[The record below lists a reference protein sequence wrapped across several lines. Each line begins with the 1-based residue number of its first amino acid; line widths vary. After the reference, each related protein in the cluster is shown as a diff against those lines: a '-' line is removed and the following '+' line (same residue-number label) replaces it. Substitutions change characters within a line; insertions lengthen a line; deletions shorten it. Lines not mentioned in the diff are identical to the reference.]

1 MYSVAIQQ
9 SYRSRPLSSAA
20 ILTFHDAVELFLQFA
35 SEYHD
40 VGKRDV
46 KFMVYW
52 KVLENRM
59 KGKSL
64 TQKESMRRL
73 NIARRELKHNGILP
87 DELEIESARVNV
99 TNFFLENTL
108 IAFDVEFSEISL
120 IDLVQWKEVKDKL
133 KEAESLFEAG
143 RIEDA
148 IGNIAIGFRILID
161 DYSKRRR
168 DQYRRYLFGSHP
180 FLPMTTFGLEI
191 DRELQS
197 VLNRIL
203 DSVKSLQEIVKI
215 LAFGLDYQKFERFQ
229 SITPSIYGNPKRG
242 YFARRFN
249 DSRTIPTEDEFQF
262 CINFVI
268 ESAMALQESR
278 LIKNTDKD

>member
-229 SITPSIYGNPKRG
+229 SITPSIYGNPEQG
-242 YFARRFN
+242 YLVREFN